1 MKKAPKVH
9 LVLINVILITA
20 FLLSSCAEISPGD
33 SIVFFLLRAFKDRIY
48 EELGDLTRKYQA
60 INMDDP
66 MDPEDYTNDEP
77 PIVIIVTATPA
88 AAAEATAEPT
98 GEPLEGEPPIVIVIP
113 ENSSSAPP
121 PSAEEKAP
129 LPDIPVTYIGD
140 MGGCPF
146 SMTVDFQSGEV
157 TGNCSYTDSTSYTS
171 MEIEG
176 TIDTTTLTVTTTY
189 SGITASTEYGIQAP
203 ISGAIFGPISADY
216 STYSASWINE
226 SGDTGEFTA
235 TR

>member
-1 MKKAPKVH
+1 MKKT
-9 LVLINVILITA
+9 LMLLLICSL
-20 FLLSSCAEISPGD
+20 LLSTMACLASENPDLFLIALKNIGRREEKLPPEGVDINQEDMEMPAEPSEITQG
-33 SIVFFLLRAFKDRIY
+33 
-48 EELGDLTRKYQA
+48 
-60 INMDDP
+60 
-66 MDPEDYTNDEP
+66 DEP

-88 AAAEATAEPT
+88 AAAEATTEPT

-113 ENSSSAPP
+113 ENSSSVPL

-129 LPDIPVTYIGD
+129 LPDIPVTYTGD

-157 TGNCSYTDSTSYTS
+157 TGNCSYTDSISYTS

-216 STYSASWINE
+216 STYTATWINE
-226 SGDTGEFTA
+226 SGDSGEFTA